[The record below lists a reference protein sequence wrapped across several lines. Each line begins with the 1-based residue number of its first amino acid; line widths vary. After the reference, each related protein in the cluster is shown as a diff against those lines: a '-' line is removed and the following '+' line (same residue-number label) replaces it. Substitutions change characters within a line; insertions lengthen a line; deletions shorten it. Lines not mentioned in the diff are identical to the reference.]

1 MIKMYD
7 FDDDD
12 IKTLNKTASKDNA
25 SESDILKAALANT
38 QEQYKEL
45 SECLIAEMRD
55 TMSDFD
61 TRLKAIETAITQ
73 SNREKDINIVS
84 ALESASETIIGQM
97 RGKFDEFD
105 RAIDKRIKK
114 LEEAQLE
121 ADSSTFKF
129 TAIIVAI
136 LILAF
141 GIGGYFSNY
150 LYGKWYEIPQ
160 KIDAINNGMYELLNP
175 PKEKPKKEEQK

>member
-1 MIKMYD
+1 MSKL
-7 FDDDD
+7 DD
-12 IKTLNKTASKDNA
+12 IAFNRLNEKANTENA
-25 SESDILKAALANT
+25 SENDILKAALMNN
-38 QEQYKEL
+38 QEQYREL
-45 SECLIAEMRD
+45 SERLIVEMQN

-61 TRLKAIETAITQ
+61 CRLKAIENAITQ

-84 ALESASETIIGQM
+84 ALESSSEAIIGQM

-129 TAIIVAI
+129 TVIIVAI

-141 GIGGYFSNY
+141 GVGGYVANY
-150 LYGKWYEIPQ
+150 AWGNWYDIPD
-160 KIDAINNGMYELLNP
+160 KIDAINNGIYQLL
-175 PKEKPKKEEQK
+175 PKK

>member
-1 MIKMYD
+1 MYD
-7 FDDDD
+7 FDDEALEN
-12 IKTLNKTASKDNA
+12 LNKTANKKNA
-25 SESDILKAALANT
+25 SENDILKAALANN
-38 QEQYKEL
+38 QEQYREI
-45 SECLIAEMRD
+45 SERLIAEMRD

-61 TRLKAIETAITQ
+61 CRLKAIENAITQ
-73 SNREKDINIVS
+73 SNREKDINIAS
-84 ALESASETIIGQM
+84 ALQSASEAIIWQM

-141 GIGGYFSNY
+141 GVGGYFSNY
-150 LYGKWYEIPQ
+150 LYGKWYEIPP
-160 KIDAINNGMYELLNP
+160 KIDAINNGIYQLLNP
-175 PKEKPKKEEQK
+175 LKNEEKQK